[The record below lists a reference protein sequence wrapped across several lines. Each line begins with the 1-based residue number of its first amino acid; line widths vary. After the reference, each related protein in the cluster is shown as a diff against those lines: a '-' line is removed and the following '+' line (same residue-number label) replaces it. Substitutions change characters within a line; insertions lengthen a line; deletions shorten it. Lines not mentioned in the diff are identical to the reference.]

1 MRTRGTVRTPDGT
14 GVAYQV
20 EGDGHPLL
28 VLTGQ
33 ANNHHWWDVVW
44 PDLAAY
50 RTVSIDWRGTG
61 FSADGPADFTTRSLA
76 ADVVDVVDPLD
87 LRTVDVCGTSMVAA
101 WRSGSR
107 STIPTGFGAW
117 SSAVP
122 PRADPTPWSEAWR
135 WCAAAAWPVADPAAA
150 CEAVADPMYTPGWQA
165 DHPGLY
171 ATLAT
176 PASPRSAR
184 AGICGR
190 VREKTHTRNFRRS
203 RHPPSS

>member
-1 MRTRGTVRTPDGT
+1 MRTRGAVRTPDGT
-14 GVAYQV
+14 DVAYQV

-61 FSADGPADFTTRSLA
+61 YSADGPADLTTRSLA

-101 WRSGSR
+101 
-107 STIPTGFGAW
+107 
-117 SSAVP
+117 
-122 PRADPTPWSEAWR
+122 
-135 WCAAAAWPVADPAAA
+135 
-150 CEAVADPMYTPGWQA
+150 
-165 DHPGLY
+165 
-171 ATLAT
+171 
-176 PASPRSAR
+176 
-184 AGICGR
+184 
-190 VREKTHTRNFRRS
+190 
-203 RHPPSS
+203 